1 MRDMIIEKEK
11 GPTQE
16 DLLRER
22 EKFAKQVSALER
34 RIEQLQEENEKL
46 QSVRN
51 RIFDTYNVQGVSRPR
66 TEVIST
72 TKIIEKLL
80 KK

>member
-22 EKFAKQVSALER
+22 EKFAKQVSSLER

-46 QSVRN
+46 QAKQWIVYWKHSLHS
-51 RIFDTYNVQGVSRPR
+51 Q
-66 TEVIST
+66 
-72 TKIIEKLL
+72 
-80 KK
+80 